1 MRYAWVRMAI
11 SRPALCA
18 VTLLVGC
25 GGRTSELTVGSG
37 SGDGSSGTSGVASA
51 GTATGASGS
60 GASSNVMCGDHPA
73 TLVQPFWSQPKITE
87 EQVGDVAVIGTNV
100 YFTLYGP
107 SSLWRVPI
115 GGGQPTMLTSITGE
129 EDAMIAT
136 PTTLVI
142 AESGQGM
149 NAEIVALSIADGVL
163 STIAPSNGTVSSL
176 VSDGVDVYFSDNDGT
191 KGVPLTGGSARTLTS
206 QKGTL
211 GLAGSNVVLA
221 DGVGGNIF
229 SIPKTGGGLAT
240 LSTNQPGARA
250 PIACGA
256 DLCWTNAYSCAGPRG
271 VGCGPDN
278 GEGAIVRMS
287 VGGAPVMLAQD
298 ALLYLPTALVF
309 DGSDFFVLAAEDVSF
324 DEGLSRVSASGGAPV
339 SIGTANSIVITEG
352 CLFAIDYMKGVY
364 SVASS
369 YSP

>member
-1 MRYAWVRMAI
+1 M
-11 SRPALCA
+11 
-18 VTLLVGC
+18 LLVSC
-25 GGRTSELTVGSG
+25 GGRASELNAGSG
-37 SGDGSSGTSGVASA
+37 SGDGSSGTSGAASA
-51 GTATGASGS
+51 STATGASGS
-60 GASSNVMCGDHPA
+60 SASAGNVMCADHPA

-136 PTTLVI
+136 TTTLVI
-142 AESGQGM
+142 AESTHGM
-149 NAEIVALSIADGVL
+149 SAEIVGLSIADGTL

-176 VSDGVDVYFSDNDGT
+176 VSDGVNVYFSDNDGT
-191 KGVPLTGGSARTLTS
+191 KGVPLNGGSARTLTS

-211 GLAGSNVVLA
+211 GLEGSNVLLA

-240 LSTNQPGARA
+240 LSMNQPGARA
-250 PIACGA
+250 PITCGA
-256 DLCWTNAYSCAGPRG
+256 DLCWMNAYPCAGLPAG
-271 VGCGPDN
+271 FACVAGN

-287 VGGAPVMLAQD
+287 VGRAPVMLAQD
-298 ALLYLPTALVF
+298 PLLYLPTALVF
-309 DGSDFFVLAAEDVSF
+309 DGSDFFVLAAGDASP

-339 SIGTANSIVITEG
+339 SVGMANSIVVTEG
-352 CLFAIDYMKGVY
+352 CLFAIDFVNGVY
-364 SVASS
+364 SVAPS